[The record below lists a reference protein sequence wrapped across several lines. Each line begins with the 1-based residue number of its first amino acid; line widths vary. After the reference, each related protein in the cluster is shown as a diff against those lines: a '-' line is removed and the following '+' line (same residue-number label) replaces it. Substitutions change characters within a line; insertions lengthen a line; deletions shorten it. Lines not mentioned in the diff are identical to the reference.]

1 MFAAF
6 ERGHETHDQPG
17 FGLGLTIVSEVA
29 QMLGATLEVRSV
41 QGDGSVFTILLPAE
55 PASN

>member
-6 ERGHETHDQPG
+6 ERGKTHDQPG

-29 QMLGATLEVRSV
+29 QKLGATLEVRSNP
-41 QGDGSVFTILLPAE
+41 GAGSVFTIVLPAE